1 MTSTRQRIEGRAL
14 KSIPA
19 GSFLRYDPTTREME
33 LVNRDGVPLTAEHQH
48 SFFSQLPEV
57 TLATLK
63 ASIIHCL

>member
-1 MTSTRQRIEGRAL
+1 MTSTRRRIARRAL

-33 LVNRDGVPLTAEHQH
+33 LVSRDGVPLTAERQQ

-57 TLATLK
+57 TLVTLK